1 MAEPLVESER
11 IGLDL
16 GDAIDRAGSRQ
27 QQQIDAIPH
36 RFGFLAQF
44 GEALA
49 DADHRSARDRLTAGD
64 DLPGHRMQALPL
76 AAGGLVDGRHALDE
90 PGAAVQQRAR
100 REERVEID
108 VYCRAAE
115 PGEARNRGLEQRGG
129 IRVAEELPLLW
140 ARHAESKACRHRAET
155 RKPGGAGREYPS
167 SGSAPRIT
175 SSTAA
180 AS

>member
-16 GDAIDRAGSRQ
+16 GDAIDRAGGRQ
-27 QQQIDAIPH
+27 QQQIDAIQY

-44 GEALA
+44 GEAIA
-49 DADHRSARDRLTAGD
+49 VAEHRSARDRLPTGD
-64 DLPGHRMQALPL
+64 DLPGHLMQAMPL
-76 AAGGLVDGRHALDE
+76 AASGLVDRRHALGE

-100 REERVEID
+100 CEEWVEID

-129 IRVAEELPLLW
+129 IWVGEELPLLR
-140 ARHAESKACRHRAET
+140 ARQTESETGRHRAET
-155 RKPGGAGREYPS
+155 RK
-167 SGSAPRIT
+167 
-175 SSTAA
+175 
-180 AS
+180 